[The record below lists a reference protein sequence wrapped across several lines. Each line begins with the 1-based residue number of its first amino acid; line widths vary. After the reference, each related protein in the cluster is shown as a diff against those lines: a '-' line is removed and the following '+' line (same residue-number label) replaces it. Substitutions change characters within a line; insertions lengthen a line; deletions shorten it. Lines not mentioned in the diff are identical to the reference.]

1 MNKTI
6 TVNIAGFQFNIE
18 ERAYEILKSY
28 IDAIK
33 KQLSR
38 EEDANEIIEDI
49 EARIAELLSEKLVD
63 GKDVI
68 TLTDIDA
75 VIKVMGEPEDFSDHE
90 FTEET
95 EDHSTEKEES
105 TGDRR
110 LYRDMDN
117 ATIGGVCSGLGAY
130 FDLDP
135 LFFKLIFVFLFIV
148 GGSGILLYIILW
160 VLIPEAKTTSQKLQ
174 MKGVHVNIESIKK
187 QANDLRNQFV
197 EKAKKKKV
205 KHKINKAVNRGIY
218 KSKDAIS
225 VIAKLF
231 GIFFVIVGIFGIL
244 FLLSLFFGEVGLIP
258 LWGER
263 ASTNLGEAMDL
274 LYQTSFQ
281 SSISYYSLLVVLFIP
296 IIGILIAGVKL
307 FFGIRQKIKVLSF
320 IFVTTWFTALGI
332 LTITGIRLGLEFKS
346 GADTEEVINANSD
359 EITIDVAKDSRFS
372 NNYTVRGYQYIS
384 LGDNFQIES
393 DNVYMANP
401 EITFNS
407 APATD
412 TTVTV
417 TIVKSSQGLNRNVAI
432 DLANGITYDVK
443 QVGNK
448 IILPPYFSFP
458 TENKYRGQHVE
469 VFVNIPQNKRVNLGE
484 NIDRLSPMIREHCS
498 NCGDRKSMSNKVIEN
513 EGGELEIK

>member
-38 EEDANEIIEDI
+38 EEDAGEIIEDI
-49 EARIAELLSEKLVD
+49 EARIAELLSEKLID

-68 TLTDIDA
+68 TLSDIDS
-75 VIKVMGEPEDFSDHE
+75 VIKIMGEPEDFADNE
-90 FTEET
+90 FAEEP
-95 EDHSTEKEES
+95 EDHSIEKEENAK
-105 TGDRR
+105 DRR

-130 FDLDP
+130 FDIDP
-135 LFFKLIFVFLFIV
+135 LIFKLIFVFLFIV

-160 VLIPEAKTTSQKLQ
+160 VLIPEAKTTAQKLQ

-187 QANDLRNQFV
+187 QANEIRDQFV
-197 EKAKKKKV
+197 EKAKKQKV

-225 VIAKLF
+225 AIAKLF
-231 GIFFVIVGIFGIL
+231 GIFFVIIGIFG
-244 FLLSLFFGEVGLIP
+244 LLLLVSLFFGEVGLIP

-263 ASTNLGEAMDL
+263 ASSNLGEAMDI

-281 SSISYYSLLVVLFIP
+281 STISYYSLLVVLFIP
-296 IIGILIAGVKL
+296 ITGILIAGVKL
-307 FFGIRQKIKVLSF
+307 FFGIRKRIKVLSF

-332 LTITGIRLGLEFKS
+332 LTITGVRLGLEFKS
-346 GADTEEVINANSD
+346 GADTEEVLSTNNE
-359 EITIDVAKDSRFS
+359 EITIDVAKDNRFS

-393 DNVYMANP
+393 DQVYMANP

-412 TTVTV
+412 TTVSV
-417 TIVKSSQGLNRNVAI
+417 TIIRSSQGLNRNVAI
-432 DLANGITYDVK
+432 DHAERIDYKVK
-443 QVGNK
+443 MVDNK

-458 TENKYRGQHVE
+458 KNDKYRGQHVE
-469 VFVNIPQNKRVNLGE
+469 VFVNIPQNKKVVLGN
-484 NIDRLSPMIREHCS
+484 NIDRLSPVINEHCK
-498 NCGDRKSMSNKVIEN
+498 NCGKRESMSNKVIEN
-513 EGGELEIK
+513 DGGELEIK

>member
-38 EEDANEIIEDI
+38 EEDAAEIIEDI

-68 TLTDIDA
+68 TLTDIDS
-75 VIKVMGEPEDFSDHE
+75 VIKVMGEPEDFSDNE

-95 EDHSTEKEES
+95 EDHSAEKEES

-110 LYRDMDN
+110 LYRDLDN
-117 ATIGGVCSGLGAY
+117 GTIGGVCSGLGAY
-130 FDLDP
+130 FDMDP
-135 LFFKLIFVFLFIV
+135 IVFKLIFIFLFIV

-160 VLIPEAKTTSQKLQ
+160 VLIPEAKTSAQKLQ
-174 MKGVHVNIESIKK
+174 MKGVHVNIESLKK

-197 EKAKKKKV
+197 DKANKKKV
-205 KHKINKAVNRGIY
+205 KHKINKAVNKGLD
-218 KSKDAIS
+218 KSKNAIS
-225 VIAKLF
+225 LITKLF
-231 GIFFVIVGIFGIL
+231 GIFFVIIGIFGIL
-244 FLLSLFFGEVGLIP
+244 FIISLFFGEVGLIP

-263 ASTNLGEAMDL
+263 ATSNLGETMDL

-281 SSISYYSLLVVLFIP
+281 SSISYYSLLIVLFIP

-307 FFGIRQKIKVLSF
+307 FFGIRKRIKVIGF
-320 IFVTTWFTALGI
+320 IFITTWFTALGI
-332 LTITGIRLGLEFKS
+332 LAITGIRLGQEFKS
-346 GADTEEVINANSD
+346 EADIKEVITSTND
-359 EITIDVAKDSRFS
+359 EIMIDVAEDNRFS
-372 NNYTVRGYQYIS
+372 NNYSLRGYRYIS
-384 LGDNFQIES
+384 LGDNFQVDEN
-393 DNVYMANP
+393 DVYMANP

-407 APATD
+407 APASD
-412 TTVTV
+412 TAV
-417 TIVKSSQGLNRNVAI
+417 TITVIKSSRGLNRNVAM
-432 DLANGITYDVK
+432 DLSHAITYQVK
-443 QVGNK
+443 QIDNK

-458 TENKYRGQHVE
+458 TNDKYRVQHVE
-469 VFVNIPQNKRVNLGE
+469 ILVNIPKNKRVNLGE